1 MKKKY
6 FINANIIDPHNSL
19 NEMGGLIIDENGK
32 IEAIGK
38 KVNTNNIPT
47 REKIINLNGKYIFP
61 GLVDMRVFVGEP
73 GYEYKEN
80 FRTLSEA
87 ALSGGVTSVVTMPNT
102 NPVIDNVSIVDF
114 LRLRGKDKSKIN
126 IFPTAALTIGTVG
139 ENMTEFGLLQSK
151 GIIGFTDGVKTI
163 QNPRI
168 MNRIMNSASDLKS
181 LIIQHAE
188 DAELSKDGMI
198 NDGIIAT
205 KLGLQGIPISAE
217 LLIIERDLTLL
228 EYNNCR
234 YHISQIS
241 SANSVDIIRERKSK
255 IDFSCGVSINNLSL
269 NENDIGDFK
278 TFLKLSPPLRTETDR
293 NALVQGLNDE
303 TIEILVNQSLLQAE
317 MGCDVLAPSD
327 MMDGRIGKIR
337 KALDK
342 NKYQS
347 VQILSYAAKYAS
359 SFYGPFRDAVGSKG
373 ALKGDKKTYQMDY
386 RNSDESLREVALDI
400 KEGADMVM
408 VKPGM
413 PYLDI
418 IRSIKDKFKLPVL
431 AYQVSGEYS
440 LIENAIRKKMINKDA
455 VYESLVA
462 FKRAGANAIVSYY
475 ADRLDKII

>member
-19 NEMGGLIIDENGK
+19 NEIGGIIIGENGK
-32 IEAIGK
+32 IEAVGK
-38 KVNTNNIPT
+38 KVNTNNIPS
-47 REKIINLNGKYIFP
+47 REKVIDLNGKYIFP
-61 GLVDMRVFVGEP
+61 GIVDMRVFVGEP

-114 LRLRGKDKSKIN
+114 LKRRGRDKSKIN
-126 IFPTAALTIGTVG
+126 IYPTAALTVKAEG

-228 EYNNCR
+228 EYNSCR

-241 SANSVDIIRERKSK
+241 SANSVDIIRERKNK
-255 IDFSCGVSINNLSL
+255 VNFSCGVSINNLSL

-303 TIEILVNQSLLQAE
+303 TIDVIVSDHKPEDEENKRLTFAQAETGASGIETLLPLSLELYHNGSAELETIIKALTSKPAEIL
-317 MGCDVLAPSD
+317 
-327 MMDGRIGKIR
+327 K
-337 KALDK
+337 
-342 NKYQS
+342 
-347 VQILSYAAKYAS
+347 
-359 SFYGPFRDAVGSKG
+359 
-373 ALKGDKKTYQMDY
+373 
-386 RNSDESLREVALDI
+386 
-400 KEGADMVM
+400 
-408 VKPGM
+408 
-413 PYLDI
+413 
-418 IRSIKDKFKLPVL
+418 
-431 AYQVSGEYS
+431 
-440 LIENAIRKKMINKDA
+440 INKGNLSIGNDA
-455 VYESLVA
+455 DFCIVDINKPWVVKKEKLISKSKNTPIEDKRLQGKVISTFVNGEEL
-462 FKRAGANAIVSYY
+462 FKSE
-475 ADRLDKII
+475 